1 MRKQKPLTGRSLRLL
16 HTLFEKSLPTTNY
29 TVSLKQSELAE
40 ELGITRQALNV
51 HLRRLR
57 DLGYIRTGRGF
68 IDITERGLTLLG
80 VTVNPAFIFIKVT
93 PKSREQA
100 YEKMSTLPA
109 QRIFRV
115 TGDIDAILIVEGDKL
130 DETLKKL
137 AAINGIK
144 ETKSYV
150 TIKAL
155 K

>member
-1 MRKQKPLTGRSLRLL
+1 
-16 HTLFEKSLPTTNY
+16 
-29 TVSLKQSELAE
+29 LKQSELAE